1 MRWGGGRG
9 IPYPMAMEGKIIN
22 FWSFRIHNII
32 KYLGVSDFCY
42 LDLMLTYAD
51 YLASITD
58 YLASATAYMALF
70 NDFKS

>member
-9 IPYPMAMEGKIIN
+9 IPYSMAMEGKIIN
-22 FWSFRIHNII
+22 FVVFEYTTVLNIWQFLTFAI
-32 KYLGVSDFCY
+32 
-42 LDLMLTYAD
+42 LMLTYAD